1 LDSHVS
7 DLLVVVYDGEHRA
20 AEALNSARRD
30 EQQLSDLE
38 DAAYVTRD
46 AEGVA
51 RLHQGSRLTP
61 RGPITSPWTSLVR
74 LFFVSPEAEFRAL
87 QLGDY
92 GIEDE
97 FARRVNLKVGP
108 GSSALFVLRSD
119 EAKTAVESAI
129 AGLGST
135 VMHTALDDDAAT
147 HLRRSLQGALDGCLS
162 A

>member
-1 LDSHVS
+1 VS

-20 AEALNSARRD
+20 AEVLNAARRQ

-46 AEGVA
+46 AEGVT

-61 RGPITSPWTSLVR
+61 RGPITSAWTSLVG
-74 LFFVSPEAEFRAL
+74 LFFVSTEAEFRAL

-97 FARRVNLKVGP
+97 FARRVKLEVGR

-119 EAKTAVESAI
+119 EAKTAVESAT
-129 AGLGST
+129 AGRGSI
-135 VMHTALDDDAAT
+135 VMQTALDGEAAT